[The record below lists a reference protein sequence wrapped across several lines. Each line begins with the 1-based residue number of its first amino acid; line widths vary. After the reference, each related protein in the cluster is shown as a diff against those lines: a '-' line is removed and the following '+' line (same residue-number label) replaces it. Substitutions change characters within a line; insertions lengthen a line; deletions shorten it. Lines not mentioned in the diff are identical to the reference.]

1 MKFAGKKQTVDIA
14 AINSLGELGVAL
26 LPVEPEDM
34 WHANNLIRPG
44 DTIKAPAVRKV
55 VAESATGSTTSSRVH
70 ANLTIRVT
78 STFFDPPQ
86 SSLQVSG
93 TVVGENAI
101 TSLGQYHTLDLELQR
116 AFTLWKKNG
125 WDSVALEELR
135 AALRDDKSSAVAAV
149 VMSDSHAN
157 VCLITEFQTLVK
169 YRIEG
174 SVPKK
179 LASSAA
185 AVEAKTNRFF
195 DNVLQALL
203 DTADFSEPRLLILA
217 SPGYTAQNFRTYLTG
232 TAARTGDAKLRRMG
246 TEAVVVHA
254 STGNTHSLNEALSS
268 PEVAERLKNAKFRSE
283 SRLMDDLLAKLRS
296 EDEGI
301 SARASYGVVPVT
313 YAVDE
318 GAVGR
323 GGGVLLINNALFRSE
338 DVSTRKRFVAIV
350 DKVKEAGG
358 EVRLLSSDHESG
370 QRLDG
375 LGGIAALLT
384 YPLQYRDE
392 SDDEEPSVRMAV
404 GEDDRDMVV

>member
-1 MKFAGKKQTVDIA
+1 MKFAGKKQEVEIA

-44 DTIKAPAVRKV
+44 DTIKAAAVRKV
-55 VAESATGSTTSSRVH
+55 IAESATGSTTSSRVH

-93 TVVGENAI
+93 TVVSENAI
-101 TSLGQYHTLDLELQR
+101 TNLGQYHTLDLELHR

-125 WDSVALEELR
+125 WDSVALEELKES
-135 AALRDDKSSAVAAV
+135 LRDDKSSAIAAV

-174 SVPKK
+174 NIPKK
-179 LASSAA
+179 LTSSSTI
-185 AVEAKTNRFF
+185 ESKTNKFF
-195 DNVLQALL
+195 DNVLLALL
-203 DTADFSEPRLLILA
+203 DTADFSDSRLLILA
-217 SPGYTAQNFRTYLTG
+217 SPGYTAHNFRMYLMS
-232 TAARTGDAKLRRMG
+232 TAARTGDTKLRRMG
-246 TEAVVVHA
+246 TEAVVVHS
-254 STGNTHSLNEALSS
+254 STGNTHSLNEALNS

-283 SRLMDDLLAKLRS
+283 SKLMDDLLEKLRS
-296 EDEGI
+296 ENEGV
-301 SARASYGVVPVT
+301 SARASYGAVPVT